1 MRKNF
6 TLLLLSLTIAA
17 ASFAQPASNPVE
29 KGNKMFGLQ
38 MMLAP
43 TDMFWSQ
50 TALSIRDDYKS
61 YGLHL
66 AGNYGW
72 FVETGWFVGGQLNA
86 GFYNYENKS
95 PNAWMLNES
104 TFDIGIT
111 PNTRYYFQVDRK
123 HRFKPFLL
131 AAIPIVYTSYEYNY
145 GQPGMQQQKGTS
157 VELNGSFGFG
167 VSYFG
172 QKGNIELNI
181 SNMGLFLGVNKFIK
195 WKGKDN

>member
-1 MRKNF
+1 MRKNSTF
-6 TLLLLSLTIAA
+6 LFISLAITVI
-17 ASFAQPASNPVE
+17 SFAQPASNPVA

-43 TDMFWSQ
+43 TDVFWSQ
-50 TALSIRDDYKS
+50 TALSIREEYKS

-66 AGNYGW
+66 AANYGW

-95 PNAWMLNES
+95 QNAWRLSES
-104 TFDIGIT
+104 NFDIGIT

-131 AAIPIVYTSYEYNY
+131 AAIPIVYSSYEHNY
-145 GQPGMQQQKGTS
+145 GQSSGMQRQKGTS
-157 VELNGSFGFG
+157 VELSGSFGFG
-167 VSYFG
+167 AAYFG

-181 SNMGLFLGVNKFIK
+181 SNMGFFLGVNKHLWNRK
-195 WKGKDN
+195 NK